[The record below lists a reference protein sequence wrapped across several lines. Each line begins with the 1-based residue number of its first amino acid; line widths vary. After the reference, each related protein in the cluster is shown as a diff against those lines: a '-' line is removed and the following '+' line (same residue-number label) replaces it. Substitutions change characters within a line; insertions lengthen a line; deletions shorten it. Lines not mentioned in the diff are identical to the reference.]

1 MNYNQDQF
9 LKKAEYSLEVSHYLY
24 QGGYYDFA
32 VARAYYT
39 MFYLASALL
48 AGQNLQF
55 SKHSAVIAAFGKY
68 FVKTG
73 EISPLLHRYLIE
85 AQDLRH
91 LGDYG
96 DVNLIT
102 ASEAKLQIDRSEF
115 FLTLIRDKLL

>member
-39 MFYLASALL
+39 MFY
-48 AGQNLQF
+48 
-55 SKHSAVIAAFGKY
+55 
-68 FVKTG
+68 
-73 EISPLLHRYLIE
+73 
-85 AQDLRH
+85 
-91 LGDYG
+91 
-96 DVNLIT
+96 
-102 ASEAKLQIDRSEF
+102 IDRSEF